1 MVSPGQRPGSRRGT
15 GPPLCYAHGV
25 ASAPFRYQSD
35 DEDSARW
42 LSFRFRPGD
51 IVIST
56 RRRTGTTWMQMIC
69 ALLIFRRPELPAP
82 LWHLSPWLDHMI
94 VPADRVHDRLDEQPH
109 RRFIKTHTP
118 LDGIPLDPQV
128 TYIVTARHPLD
139 TFVSLRHHLDNIE
152 GARLEDLIG
161 QAAPTGPGEP
171 LRDSLLR
178 WIADDGDPRVY
189 PESLPA
195 VMWHL
200 SGAWAR
206 RTEPNVLLVHYDD
219 LRADLEGQMRG
230 IAWRLGIAVPE
241 GAWTALT
248 QAATFEHMRDRSD
261 QLVPSARPAPPPA
274 DHPAPPPA
282 NRPGSPAS
290 RPGTRPTPGA
300 PPHPPAAATPPQ
312 PPAAPAQHP
321 AAPPHPPAAPPT
333 PRPPRSASRPPRP
346 GIHPL
351 ALPSRGSSWTRPRS
365 STGAAQGRGARSS
378 ATRNWLATTHGPP
391 SWPPRT
397 CSNGCT
403 RRPA

>member
-1 MVSPGQRPGSRRGT
+1 MP
-15 GPPLCYAHGV
+15 
-25 ASAPFRYQSD
+25 SAPIHYQSD

-42 LSFRFRPGD
+42 LGFRFRPGD

-69 ALLIFRRPELPAP
+69 ALLIFQRPELPAP
-82 LWHLSPWLDHMI
+82 LWHLSPWLDHRV
-94 VPADRVHDRLDEQPH
+94 VPADRVHDRLAEQPH

-152 GARLEDLIG
+152 GARLQELIG
-161 QAAPTGPGEP
+161 PAAPTGPDEP

-195 VMWHL
+195 VMGHL

-219 LRADLEGQMRG
+219 LCADLEGQMRG

-241 GAWTALT
+241 RAWPALT
-248 QAATFEHMRDRSD
+248 QAGTFEHMRDRSD
-261 QLVPSARPAPPPA
+261 QLVPSARPAP
-274 DHPAPPPA
+274 
-282 NRPGSPAS
+282 
-290 RPGTRPTPGA
+290 
-300 PPHPPAAATPPQ
+300 
-312 PPAAPAQHP
+312 
-321 AAPPHPPAAPPT
+321 
-333 PRPPRSASRPPRP
+333 
-346 GIHPL
+346 
-351 ALPSRGSSWTRPRS
+351 
-365 STGAAQGRGARSS
+365 
-378 ATRNWLATTHGPP
+378 
-391 SWPPRT
+391 
-397 CSNGCT
+397 
-403 RRPA
+403 